1 MDPRRYCCR
10 AGSNL
15 KGASGNVGA
24 VSLQDAALQLELAGK
39 NGDLSR
45 ATEMLNTIK
54 KEFEK
59 LKKAVTT

>member
-1 MDPRRYCCR
+1 M
-10 AGSNL
+10 
-15 KGASGNVGA
+15 GA
-24 VSLQDAALQLELAGK
+24 VSLQDAALQLEMAGK

-59 LKKAVTT
+59 VKKAMTEKTITASVPNA